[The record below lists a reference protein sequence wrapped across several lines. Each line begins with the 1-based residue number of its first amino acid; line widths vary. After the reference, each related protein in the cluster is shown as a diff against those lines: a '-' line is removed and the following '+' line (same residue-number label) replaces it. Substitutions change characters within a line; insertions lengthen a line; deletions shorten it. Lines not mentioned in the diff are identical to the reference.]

1 MNANKE
7 IMNAKEPVKNVST
20 YKARTNA
27 SVKKDI

>member
-7 IMNAKEPVKNVST
+7 IMNAKEPVKNVLT
-20 YKARTNA
+20 YMARTNA